1 MDRFTKTTEG
11 ELSNVN
17 MVEEEAPKKS
27 RASKIV
33 AIIVSFVLAVSAWLY
48 VINDSTGEMEFT
60 NIKVTVLDETEK
72 FNIVADD
79 VSVTLCGTYGQLV
92 EIDPSKIIVKV
103 KALPQ
108 RKGDVTRYC
117 AYSEEV
123 YYDGNIEIDDG
134 VELSVKEKVIKVWIN
149 LKEKAEK

>member
-11 ELSNVN
+11 ELFNVN

-27 RASKIV
+27 KASKIV
-33 AIIVSFVLAVSAWLY
+33 AIIVSLVLAVSAWLY
-48 VINDSTGEMEFT
+48 VINGSTGEMEFT

-72 FNIVADD
+72 FNIVAED

-92 EIDPSKIIVKV
+92 EIDPSKIVVKV

-108 RKGDVTRYC
+108 RKGDVTRFC

-134 VELSVKEKVIKVWIN
+134 IEISVKEKVIKVWIN